1 MPRFLK
7 IMIGFIFVV
16 VVGGAITGHLQKG
29 HGYPWPYPYWHH
41 SKSIEWEYPTW
52 QEGEDLC
59 EEHCDDAGH
68 ETYSWDP
75 AMVMYPEDGDILNGH
90 CKCM

>member
-7 IMIGFIFVV
+7 IMIGFIFIV
-16 VVGGAITGHLQKG
+16 VVGGAITGYLQES
-29 HGYPWPYPYWHH
+29 HSYPWPYPYWHH
-41 SKSIEWEYPTW
+41 GTAIDWEYPDW

-59 EEHCDDAGH
+59 EEHCEDAGH
-68 ETYSWDP
+68 GTYKWDP
-75 AMVMYPEDGDILNGH
+75 PMEMDPEDGQILTGH